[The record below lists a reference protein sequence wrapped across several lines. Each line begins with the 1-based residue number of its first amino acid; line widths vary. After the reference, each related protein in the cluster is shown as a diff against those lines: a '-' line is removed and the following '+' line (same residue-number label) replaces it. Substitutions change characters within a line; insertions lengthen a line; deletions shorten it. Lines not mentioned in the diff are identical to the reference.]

1 MDRSGNKL
9 ARNRRSKL
17 SFAALIST
25 AWIAGT
31 ATAAPL
37 DFNGPWQVIKP
48 LQALRPDDGSALPFT
63 PAGAAAF
70 QKNRGTVGKDD
81 VDPITRCLPP
91 GVSRLFEQPM
101 PFSVVA
107 GKKLV
112 GFVFQWNHLNRIV
125 YIDTPRFE
133 PIGPAYLGQS
143 VGRWDGATLV
153 IDTNQYNDTTWLDD
167 TGLPHSDQLETIE
180 FVSLSSNGKQLVD
193 KVTFT
198 DPVTFTHAWT
208 TTIRFR
214 REAGVIVRE
223 DYCLGRFGKGV
234 TAGG

>member
-1 MDRSGNKL
+1 MTDSREKKAKKPMRKLPLAGLAVVIAAAGMASG
-9 ARNRRSKL
+9 
-17 SFAALIST
+17 
-25 AWIAGT
+25 
-31 ATAAPL
+31 ATL
-37 DFNGPWQVIKP
+37 DIDGPWQVTKP
-48 LQALRPDDGSALPFT
+48 LQPLRPDDGSALPFT
-63 PAGAAAF
+63 AAGLAAF
-70 QKNRGTVGKDD
+70 QKNHAAVGKDD

-101 PFSVVA
+101 PFSIVN

-143 VGRWDGATLV
+143 IGTWDGSTLV

-167 TGLPHSDQLETIE
+167 TGVPHSDQLETVE
-180 FVSLSSNGKQLVD
+180 RLSLSPSGRQLID
-193 KVTFT
+193 RITFT
-198 DPVTFTHAWT
+198 DPVDFTHPWS

-214 REAGVIVRE
+214 KEPGLIVKE
-223 DYCLGRFGKGV
+223 DYCLGRVGKG
-234 TAGG
+234 TSGG